1 MPEKEKKNQQVLSM
15 GLEINADD
23 KIYLDKYFEFVRK
36 MQNYFI
42 SYQLKKY
49 NKMVKETNYQEL
61 KIQIDNIDKAISNF
75 YRQITNR
82 QKVIDEGEISKCEIT
97 SYKNE
102 IAELKKDI
110 SSLKKEKSK
119 YQKQIYELLK
129 EYRFS
134 DLSFK
139 SDVAIFDKIDYF
151 TKPCYKTKNGK
162 LARDKNGNKIPILD
176 ENGNVK
182 RKCFV
187 SSLVR
192 KYSIAAP
199 IWSAFDKK
207 FKENG
212 VVHFKSFF
220 NKKSVS
226 SIAFPVG
233 NSFKGN
239 NAFVIPSVGKII
251 KYKIPRTQ
259 YEKEVFNK
267 ENVNVIRIKRIWKNT
282 KYSYSVQFTITGE
295 PVLRKDKDNCVKHPL
310 GTGVAGVG
318 ISLNECW
325 ICTENTLK
333 RVSLVPPDAYE
344 FDDEIKQIER
354 AMDRSKRATN
364 PNNFDEKG
372 RAKSFY
378 EIPDPNNPDKIIKLK
393 LRWRFSKHYRK
404 LSQRKAYLEGIN
416 ARKRKLYD
424 ENLVNELLPYFNE
437 INIQKNDFKRIKMS
451 KQKVGDS
458 TDEKKK
464 AGLHIKEASP
474 SQFVEILKRKV
485 ISHGGKVNIITKKEC
500 QATEFN
506 HTDGKFYDVPVSN
519 RWFGMSDGNVLQRD
533 AHTAFNLLT
542 LNDIEKS
549 NKLYDD
555 FLKQHSAELEKFN
568 IVAPEQVNM
577 VTCSQAKEKR
587 KSARKTKKKNIA

>member
-1 MPEKEKKNQQVLSM
+1 MPEKEKSQQVLSL
-15 GLEINADD
+15 GLNINADD
-23 KIYLDKYFEFVRK
+23 KNYLDKYFEFIRK

-49 NKMVKETNYQEL
+49 NKMLRETNYKEL
-61 KIQIDNIDKAISNF
+61 KTSVDNINKTITNF
-75 YRQITNR
+75 NRQIKNHQET
-82 QKVIDEGEISKCEIT
+82 IEEGKISKDEIVLH
-97 SYKNE
+97 KHV
-102 IAELKKDI
+102 IAEVKKDI
-110 SSLKKEKSK
+110 TSLKKEKSK

-134 DLSFK
+134 DFSFK
-139 SDVAIFDKIDYF
+139 SDVAIFDKVDYF

-192 KYSIAAP
+192 HYSIAAP

-220 NKKSVS
+220 NKSSVNS
-226 SIAFPVG
+226 VAFPVRD
-233 NSFKGN
+233 STFKGN
-239 NAFVIPSVGKII
+239 NTFVIPSVGKAI
-251 KYKIPRTQ
+251 KYKKPKTQ
-259 YEKEVFNK
+259 YEKEVFNE
-267 ENVNVIRIKRIWKNT
+267 ENVDVIRIKRIWKNT
-282 KYSYSVQFTITGE
+282 KYSYSVQFTITGQ

-310 GTGVAGVG
+310 GNGVAGVG

-344 FDDEIKQIER
+344 FDDELKQIER

-372 RAKSFY
+372 RVKSFY
-378 EIPDPNNPDKIIKLK
+378 ETPDPNNPDKIIKSK
-393 LRWRFSKHYRK
+393 LRWKFSKHYRK

-437 INIQKNDFKRIKMS
+437 INIQKNDFKRTQMS

-458 TDEKKK
+458 IDEKKK

-485 ISHGGKVNIITKKEC
+485 ISHGGTVNIITKEEC
-500 QATEFN
+500 QVTEFD
-506 HTDGKFYDVPVSN
+506 HTDGKFYDMPVSN

-542 LNDIEKS
+542 LNNIEKS

-555 FLKQHSAELEKFN
+555 FLKQHSAELERFD

-577 VTCSQAKEKR
+577 VTCSQAKAKR
-587 KSARKTKKKNIA
+587 KSTKKSKKKNIA

>member
-1 MPEKEKKNQQVLSM
+1 MPEKEKKNQHILSM

-49 NKMVKETNYQEL
+49 NKMVRETNYQEL

-97 SYKNE
+97 SHKNV

-344 FDDEIKQIER
+344 FDDEIEQIER

-378 EIPDPNNPDKIIKLK
+378 EIPDPDNPDKIIKSK

-437 INIQKNDFKRIKMS
+437 INIQKNDFKRIQMS

-506 HTDGKFYDVPVSN
+506 HTDGKFYDMPVSN

-587 KSARKTKKKNIA
+587 KSARKSKKKNIA

>member
-1 MPEKEKKNQQVLSM
+1 MPEKEKKNQHILSM

-49 NKMVKETNYQEL
+49 NKMVRETNYQEL

-75 YRQITNR
+75 NRQIINR

-97 SYKNE
+97 SYKNV

-176 ENGNVK
+176 E
-182 RKCFV
+182 
-187 SSLVR
+187 
-192 KYSIAAP
+192 
-199 IWSAFDKK
+199 
-207 FKENG
+207 
-212 VVHFKSFF
+212 
-220 NKKSVS
+220 
-226 SIAFPVG
+226 
-233 NSFKGN
+233 
-239 NAFVIPSVGKII
+239 
-251 KYKIPRTQ
+251 
-259 YEKEVFNK
+259 
-267 ENVNVIRIKRIWKNT
+267 
-282 KYSYSVQFTITGE
+282 
-295 PVLRKDKDNCVKHPL
+295 
-310 GTGVAGVG
+310 
-318 ISLNECW
+318 
-325 ICTENTLK
+325 
-333 RVSLVPPDAYE
+333 
-344 FDDEIKQIER
+344 
-354 AMDRSKRATN
+354 
-364 PNNFDEKG
+364 KG
-372 RAKSFY
+372 RVKSFY
-378 EIPDPNNPDKIIKLK
+378 ETPDPDNPDKIIKSK

-437 INIQKNDFKRIKMS
+437 INIQKNDFKRTQMS

-506 HTDGKFYDVPVSN
+506 HTDGKFYDMPVSN

>member
-1 MPEKEKKNQQVLSM
+1 MPEKEKKNQHILSM

-49 NKMVKETNYQEL
+49 NKMVRETNYQEL

-97 SYKNE
+97 SYKNV

-233 NSFKGN
+233 NSFKDN

-354 AMDRSKRATN
+354 AMDRSRRATN

-378 EIPDPNNPDKIIKLK
+378 EIPDPDNPDKIIKLK

-437 INIQKNDFKRIKMS
+437 INIQKNDFKRIQMS

-506 HTDGKFYDVPVSN
+506 HTDGKFYDMPVSN

-568 IVAPEQVNM
+568 IVAPEQV
-577 VTCSQAKEKR
+577 R
-587 KSARKTKKKNIA
+587 KLLQSRNKKLLRQP